1 MTALFDHHRALLD
14 DALRALDE
22 RGHWSP
28 FPEAPSPRIYGET
41 AQADGQQAVLA
52 LCGKDYPLAQPGERA
67 RVATERSPFGASLDI
82 RYPECDAA
90 ALVAAALAAEPAW
103 QAIGAHGRA
112 GVLLEALKR
121 IHARSFEIAH
131 AVMLTTGQGPMM
143 AFQAGG
149 PHAQDRALEAIA
161 TAWKAMADVP
171 TEATWEK
178 PQGKNPP
185 VVLHKRFE
193 IVGRGIALVIGCA
206 TFPTWNTYPGLFAA
220 LATGNPVIV
229 KTHPNAVLP
238 AAITVGV
245 LREVLAEQGLEP
257 NLVTLAISAEPQLTR
272 TLATHPAVASI
283 DYTGG
288 NLFGRWLQT
297 HATQARLYA
306 EMAGVNVVVIES
318 TDAYGAMLRNLALS
332 LSLYSGQMC
341 TTTQNLLVP
350 KDGIQTDQGHRS
362 FEQVGA
368 DLAQAIDQ
376 LLADPKVALT
386 VLGAIGSPQ
395 TLERLDKAAK
405 LGRTV
410 LASRKLEHPDYPHAE
425 VRTPSI
431 AALDMSDAEV
441 YEQECFGPVSWL
453 VAVPSRDDARQL
465 AERSVRRHGAMTLGL
480 YSTDEAFTDSMVD
493 AARRARVA
501 LSINLT
507 QSVMVNQSAGFSDF
521 HATGGNPAANAA
533 YTTLAFVADRFVV
546 VQRRRHA

>member
-1 MTALFDHHRALLD
+1 MTALFDRHRTLLD
-14 DALRALDE
+14 DALRALAH

-28 FPEAPSPRIYGET
+28 FPEAPSPKVYGES
-41 AQADGQQAVLA
+41 AQAEGRNAVLA
-52 LCGKDYPLAQPGERA
+52 LCGKDYLLDQPGERA
-67 RVATERSPFGASLDI
+67 RVATERSPFGVALDI
-82 RYPECDAA
+82 RYPECEGE
-90 ALVAAALAAEPAW
+90 ALVATALATEPAW
-103 QAIGAHGRA
+103 QAIGPEGRV

-121 IHARSFEIAH
+121 IHSRSFEIAH

-171 TEATWEK
+171 AEATWEK

-185 VVLHKRFE
+185 AVLKKRFDV
-193 IVGRGIALVIGCA
+193 VGRGVALVIGCA

-229 KTHPNAVLP
+229 KPHPNAVLP
-238 AAITVGV
+238 AAITVSV
-245 LREVLAEQGLEP
+245 LREVLAEEGLDP
-257 NLVTLAISAEPQLTR
+257 NLVTLAVSTQPQLAQM
-272 TLATHPAVASI
+272 LATHPAVTSI

-288 NLFGRWLQT
+288 NVFGRWLQA

-306 EMAGVNVVVIES
+306 EMAGVNLVVIES

-350 KDGIQTDQGHRS
+350 AEGIRTDQGHKS

-368 DLAQAIDQ
+368 DLAQAIEQ

-395 TLERLDKAAK
+395 TLERLDKAGK
-405 LGRTV
+405 VGRTV
-410 LASRKLEHPDYPHAE
+410 LASRKLEHPEFPQAE
-425 VRTPSI
+425 VRTPAI
-431 AALDMSDAEV
+431 AALGIEDADV
-441 YEQECFGPVSWL
+441 YEQEYFGPVSYL
-453 VAVPSRDDARQL
+453 VAVPSREAALEL

-480 YSTDEAFTDSMVD
+480 YSTDDAYVDLMVN

-546 VQRRRHA
+546 VQHRRHA

>member
-1 MTALFDHHRALLD
+1 
-14 DALRALDE
+14 
-22 RGHWSP
+22 
-28 FPEAPSPRIYGET
+28 
-41 AQADGQQAVLA
+41 
-52 LCGKDYPLAQPGERA
+52 
-67 RVATERSPFGASLDI
+67 
-82 RYPECDAA
+82 
-90 ALVAAALAAEPAW
+90 
-103 QAIGAHGRA
+103 
-112 GVLLEALKR
+112 

-131 AVMLTTGQGPMM
+131 AVMLTTGQGPIM

-161 TAWKAMADVP
+161 VAWKAMADVP
-171 TEATWEK
+171 PNATWEK

-185 VVLHKRFE
+185 VVLNKRFE
-193 IVGRGIALVIGCA
+193 VVGRGIALVIGCA

-229 KTHPNAVLP
+229 KPHPNAVLP
-238 AAITVGV
+238 AAITVSV
-245 LREVLAEQGLEP
+245 LREVLAEQGLDA
-257 NLVTLAISAEPQLTR
+257 NLVTLAVSPEPQLAQM
-272 TLATHPAVASI
+272 LATHPMVASI

-288 NLFGRWLQT
+288 NVFGRWLQT

-318 TDAYGAMLRNLALS
+318 TDAYAAMLRNLALS
-332 LSLYSGQMC
+332 LSLFSGQMC

-350 KDGIQTDQGHRS
+350 QDGIQTDQGPKS

-386 VLGAIGSPQ
+386 VLGAIGSAQ
-395 TLERLDKAAK
+395 TLERLAAAAT

-410 LASRKLEHPDYPHAE
+410 LASRKLVHPEYPQAE
-425 VRTPSI
+425 VRTPAI
-431 AALDMSDAEV
+431 VALDIADEQI
-441 YEQECFGPVSWL
+441 YEQECFGPVSYL
-453 VAVPSRDDARQL
+453 VAAPSRDAAREL
-465 AERSVRRHGAMTLGL
+465 AERSVRRHGAMTVGL
-480 YSTDEAFTDSMVD
+480 YSTDAAFTDSMVD
-493 AARRARVA
+493 ACRRARVA

-507 QSVMVNQSAGFSDF
+507 HSVMVNQSAGFSDF

-546 VQRRRHA
+546 VQHRRHA

>member
-1 MTALFDHHRALLD
+1 MTTLFDRHRTLLD
-14 DALRALDE
+14 DALRALTH

-28 FPEAPSPRIYGET
+28 FPEAPSPKVYGDS
-41 AQADGQQAVLA
+41 AQAEGRNAALA
-52 LCGKDYPLAQPGERA
+52 LCGKDYPLDQPGERA
-67 RVATERSPFGASLDI
+67 RVATERSPFGATLDI
-82 RYPECDAA
+82 RYPECEGE

-103 QAIGAHGRA
+103 QAIGPEGRV
-112 GVLLEALKR
+112 GVVLEALKR

-171 TEATWEK
+171 AEATWEK

-185 VVLHKRFE
+185 AVLKKRFE
-193 IVGRGIALVIGCA
+193 VVGRGIALVIGCA

-229 KTHPNAVLP
+229 KPHPNAVLP
-238 AAITVGV
+238 AAITVSV
-245 LREVLAEQGLEP
+245 LREVLAEEGLDP
-257 NLVTLAISAEPQLTR
+257 NLVTLAVSAEPQLAQM
-272 TLATHPAVASI
+272 LATHHAVASI

-288 NLFGRWLQT
+288 NVFGRWLQT

-306 EMAGVNVVVIES
+306 EMAGVNLLVIES
-318 TDAYGAMLRNLALS
+318 TDAYAAMLRNLALS

-350 KDGIQTDQGHRS
+350 AEGIRTDQGHKS
-362 FEQVGA
+362 FEQVGS

-405 LGRTV
+405 VGRTV
-410 LASRKLEHPDYPHAE
+410 LASRKLEHPEYPQAE
-425 VRTPSI
+425 VRTPAI
-431 AALDMSDAEV
+431 AALGVDDADI
-441 YEQECFGPVSWL
+441 YEQECFGPVSYL
-453 VAVPSRDDARQL
+453 VAVPSREAAL
-465 AERSVRRHGAMTLGL
+465 EIAERSVRRHGAMTLGL
-480 YSTDEAFTDSMVD
+480 YSDDPAYIDDMVN

-521 HATGGNPAANAA
+521 HATGGNPSANAA

-546 VQRRRHA
+546 VQHRRHA

>member
-1 MTALFDHHRALLD
+1 MTALFDRHRPLLD
-14 DALRALDE
+14 DALRALAH

-28 FPEAPSPRIYGET
+28 FPEAPSPKVYGER
-41 AQADGQQAVLA
+41 AQGDGRDAVLA
-52 LCGKDYPLAQPGERA
+52 LCGKDYPLDQPGERM
-67 RVATERSPFGASLDI
+67 RVATERSPFGAVLDI
-82 RYPECDAA
+82 RYPECEGE

-103 QAIGAHGRA
+103 QAIGPEGRV
-112 GVLLEALKR
+112 GVLLEALQR

-149 PHAQDRALEAIA
+149 PHAQDRALEAVA
-161 TAWKAMADVP
+161 TAWKAMTDVP
-171 TEATWEK
+171 AEAIWEK

-185 VVLHKRFE
+185 AVLKKRFE
-193 IVGRGIALVIGCA
+193 LVGRGIALVIGCA

-229 KTHPNAVLP
+229 KPHPNAVLP
-238 AAITVGV
+238 AAMTVSV
-245 LREVLAEQGLEP
+245 LREVLIEEGFDP
-257 NLVTLAISAEPQLTR
+257 DLVTLAVSAEPQLAQM
-272 TLATHPAVASI
+272 LATHHAVASI

-288 NLFGRWLQT
+288 NVFGRWLQS

-306 EMAGVNVVVIES
+306 EMAGVNLVIIES
-318 TDAYGAMLRNLALS
+318 TDAYAAMLRNLALS

-350 KDGIQTDQGHRS
+350 AEGIRTDQGHKS

-405 LGRTV
+405 VGRTV
-410 LASRKLEHPDYPHAE
+410 RASGKLIHPEYPQAE
-425 VRTPSI
+425 VRTPAI
-431 AALDMSDAEV
+431 AALSMSDTEA
-441 YEQECFGPVSWL
+441 YERECFGPMSYL
-453 VAVPSRDDARQL
+453 VAVPSRETARKL
-465 AERSVRRHGAMTLGL
+465 AESSVRRHGAMTLGL
-480 YSTDEAFTDSMVD
+480 YSSDEAYVDDMVN

-546 VQRRRHA
+546 VQHRRHA